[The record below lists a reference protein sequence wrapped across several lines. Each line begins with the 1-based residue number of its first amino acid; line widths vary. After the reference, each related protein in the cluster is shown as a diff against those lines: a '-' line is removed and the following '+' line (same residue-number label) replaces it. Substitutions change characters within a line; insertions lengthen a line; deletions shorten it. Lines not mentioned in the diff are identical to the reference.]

1 MTRLFFLLPFIV
13 GALASMG
20 SASNS
25 MDMGSPPGGE
35 VSQSTSTNSNGEEE
49 ISIDIGP
56 IQIKIVGSFNGLG
69 KWQWQGAK
77 PGENATVHK
86 VCLCGRESCA
96 NWNSRLTLPQV
107 TVGDLKDGQPVLAY
121 DPPSIDAL
129 PGDYVQFNFMA
140 QNHTLTQSTLEKPC
154 VKMAG
159 GLDSGFMPN
168 PNNTM
173 AVPPSMM
180 VAINDTQPLCK
191 FPTFSSC
198 AEYLD

>member
-1 MTRLFFLLPFIV
+1 MTRLFFLLPFIA

-20 SASNS
+20 SGFSGR
-25 MDMGSPPGGE
+25 DMGSSSDGE
-35 VSQSTSTNSNGEEE
+35 SSQSTSTNSNGEEE

-56 IQIKIVGSFNGLG
+56 VQIKIVGSFNGLG

-86 VCLCGRESCA
+86 VCLSGQFMQAFE
-96 NWNSRLTLPQV
+96 LTMRPPQV

-121 DPPSIDAL
+121 DPPSIDAA

-154 VKMAG
+154 VKMGG

-173 AVPPSMM
+173 TVPPSMM
-180 VAINDTQPLCK
+180 VAINDTKPLCK
-191 FPTFSSC
+191 VSSF
-198 AEYLD
+198 